1 MIPYRQGKSEFTFY
15 TSTQAIS
22 TGEKKSRWEVAFKRA
37 LLLSN
42 FGEIA
47 FIIFAFFFVKETPCT
62 SLISQKIRKG

>member
-1 MIPYRQGKSEFTFY
+1 MIPYRLGKSEFTFY

-47 FIIFAFFFVKETPCT
+47 FIIFAFFFVKETPVPVL
-62 SLISQKIRKG
+62 SPKK